1 MKLIVGLGNPGKT
14 YEQTRHNAG
23 RITLPVDSGQ
33 FTVDSNSKIQIL
45 YPDTYMN
52 ESGQYVAK
60 IMRQKAEGTIWAV
73 IHDDIDIAI
82 GAMKISVASGHGGHN
97 GVRSII
103 DHMGK
108 DFIRIRIGICPVDT
122 EGNLRKPR
130 GFWGQNKPADY
141 VLQKFSGP
149 ELEKIRA
156 LTPTVTKALETIVTE
171 GIEKAMSLYN

>member
-1 MKLIVGLGNPGKT
+1 MIVFALGNPGKE

-52 ESGQYVAK
+52 DSGQYVAK

-130 GFWGQNKPADY
+130 GFWGQNKTADY